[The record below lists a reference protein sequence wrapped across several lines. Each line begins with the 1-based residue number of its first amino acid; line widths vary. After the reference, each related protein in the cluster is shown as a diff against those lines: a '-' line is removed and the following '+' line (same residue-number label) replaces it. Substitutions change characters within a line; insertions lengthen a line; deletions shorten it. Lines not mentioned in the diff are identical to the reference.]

1 MEGAKGK
8 TTDIP
13 AMRAIVI
20 LIVRFLSSLKCSRSS
35 ISLSSGGST
44 MLLVLNWLYTFLK
57 CENYPEYPDKC
68 FTNATQ
74 TKKNRKGKR
83 GEKRNLKI

>member
-1 MEGAKGK
+1 
-8 TTDIP
+8 
-13 AMRAIVI
+13 
-20 LIVRFLSSLKCSRSS
+20 
-35 ISLSSGGST
+35 